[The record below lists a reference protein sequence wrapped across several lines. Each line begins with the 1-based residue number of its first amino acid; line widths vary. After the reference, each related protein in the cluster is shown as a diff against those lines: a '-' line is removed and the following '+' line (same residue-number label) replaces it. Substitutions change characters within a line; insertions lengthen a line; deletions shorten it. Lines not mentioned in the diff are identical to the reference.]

1 MTESEMQW
9 WPAPAKINLF
19 LHVLARRSDGYHD
32 IQTLF
37 QLLDWGDEIGILP
50 TDEEGIRRHDV
61 SYGVPESEDLV
72 TRAAHL
78 LQSETA
84 CRRGAVIAIRKRVP
98 PGSGLGGGSS
108 DAATVLR
115 VLNRLWGCGMD
126 IDGLSALG
134 RRLGADVPVFVRGH
148 SAMAQGV
155 GEKLEPVSLGR
166 RHYILVFP
174 DLQIST
180 AKIFAAAGLKRD
192 TKPISLEE
200 ALREQGKNDCEPV
213 VRQRYPG
220 FDQLMRTLE
229 RWGAPRMTGTGSG
242 VFIRMHDEK
251 SAKSAAQALKSL
263 YNVRAV
269 QGVDISPL
277 HAKLDC
283 LIE

>member
-1 MTESEMQW
+1 MTESKMAW

-19 LHVLARRSDGYHD
+19 LHVLGRRSDGHHD

-37 QLLDWGDEIGILP
+37 QLLDWGDDIGILP
-50 TDEEGIRRHDV
+50 TDDAGISRQDV
-61 SYGVPESEDLV
+61 SYAVPESEDLV
-72 TRAAHL
+72 TRAARL

-84 CRRGAVIAIRKRVP
+84 CRRGAVIAVRKRVP
-98 PGSGLGGGSS
+98 PGSGMGGGSS

-115 VLNRLWGCGMD
+115 VLNSLWGCGID
-126 IDGLSALG
+126 IDGLSDLG
-134 RRLGADVPVFVRGH
+134 VSLGADVPVFIRGY
-148 SAMAQGV
+148 SAMAQGI
-155 GEKLEPVSLGR
+155 GEVLDPVSLGR
-166 RHYILVFP
+166 RHYVLVFP

-180 AKIFAAAGLKRD
+180 AKIFAAAGLKRN
-192 TKPISLEE
+192 TNPISLEE
-200 ALREQGKNDCEPV
+200 ALQEKGKNDCEPV

-229 RWGAPRMTGTGSG
+229 KWGTPRMTGTGSG
-242 VFIRMHDEK
+242 IFIPMHDEK

-277 HAKLDC
+277 HAKLDS
-283 LIE
+283 